1 MSAGLSSVS
10 TSSHPSKSSVI
21 RKVGTGSF
29 TENLPDQRRTKWGG
43 GGLPKIKLTQFYYC
57 CHTKAIGSNVC
68 AKKNAPPWQDILS
81 QNHTHTHLSVG
92 YEAREFLVGRKSMEE
107 LPRATLTTNDRRY
120 TNSETL
126 DC

>member
-1 MSAGLSSVS
+1 MICFL
-10 TSSHPSKSSVI
+10 
-21 RKVGTGSF
+21 GSF
-29 TENLPDQRRTKWGG
+29 IIAVTQRQ
-43 GGLPKIKLTQFYYC
+43 LEAMSVQ
-57 CHTKAIGSNVC
+57 
-68 AKKNAPPWQDILS
+68 KKNAPPWQDILS

-107 LPRATLTTNDRRY
+107 LPRASLTTNDRRY